1 MTMQP
6 SIVLASSSV
15 YRRELFERLGLA
27 YEIDVPGIDES
38 ALEGEPPV
46 RTARRLSLAKAEAV
60 AARHPGAVVIG
71 ADQVAECEGRALGK
85 PGTHERALEQLQF
98 LSGRKAFFH
107 SGIAVV
113 GGNRPSRVDC
123 VDTEVVFRELAR
135 EALEAYLLRERPYD
149 CAGSA
154 RVEAL
159 GIALVESVKSEDP
172 TALIG
177 LPLIRL
183 VSLLRL
189 AGVDPLRT
197 PSPPAPLPGGE
208 GGRQKKG

>member
-60 AARHPGAVVIG
+60 AARHPGAIVIG

-85 PGTHERALEQLQF
+85 PGTHERALEQLLF

-107 SGIAVV
+107 SGIAIV
-113 GGNRPSRVDC
+113 GGNGPSRVDC

-135 EALEAYLLRERPYD
+135 EPLEAYLLRERPYD

-183 VSLLRL
+183 VSMLRL
-189 AGVDPLRT
+189 AGVDPLLA
-197 PSPPAPLPGGE
+197 PSPPSLSRG
-208 GGRQKKG
+208 